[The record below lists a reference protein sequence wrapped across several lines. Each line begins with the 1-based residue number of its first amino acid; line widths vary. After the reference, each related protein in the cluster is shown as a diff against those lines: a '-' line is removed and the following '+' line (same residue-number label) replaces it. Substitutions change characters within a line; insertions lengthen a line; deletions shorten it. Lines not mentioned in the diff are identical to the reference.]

1 MPIFRK
7 LGVFQ
12 AIFFSHRTTL
22 IRISSC
28 IPCVLGTLKLLSE
41 KYHFFYHFA
50 LLCIAFANSK
60 FAVGQN
66 LVIFR
71 LVVFFIH
78 FFLHRTTVFNV
89 YRTDTKKKQFWRFH
103 FFSKASA
110 DDKYSIC
117 VITHTQLQYG
127 RQNNLNN
134 RSQLWA
140 PCFRRAHAQLSNAYR
155 TREHFCV
162 PHGRN
167 NQ

>member
-1 MPIFRK
+1 MCFRHFEVA
-7 LGVFQ
+7 L
-12 AIFFSHRTTL
+12 
-22 IRISSC
+22 
-28 IPCVLGTLKLLSE
+28 LKIT
-41 KYHFFYHFA
+41 FFYHFA

-60 FAVGQN
+60 LAVGQN

-71 LVVFFIH
+71 LVVFLIH
-78 FFLHRTTVFNV
+78 FFCIEQQFSMFTE
-89 YRTDTKKKQFWRFH
+89 QFWRFH

-117 VITHTQLQYG
+117 VITHTQLQYA

>member
-1 MPIFRK
+1 MCFRHFK
-7 LGVFQ
+7 VAL
-12 AIFFSHRTTL
+12 RK
-22 IRISSC
+22 R
-28 IPCVLGTLKLLSE
+28 P
-41 KYHFFYHFA
+41 FFYHFA

-60 FAVGQN
+60 FAFGQN

-71 LVVFFIH
+71 LVVFFDP
-78 FFLHRTTVFNV
+78 FFFCIEQQLSMFTEQR
-89 YRTDTKKKQFWRFH
+89 RRKKQFWRFH

-117 VITHTQLQYG
+117 VITHKQLQYG

-167 NQ
+167 NQYALIYILK

>member
-12 AIFFSHRTTL
+12 AIVFSHRTTL

-71 LVVFFIH
+71 LVVFLIH
-78 FFLHRTTVFNV
+78 FFCIEQ
-89 YRTDTKKKQFWRFH
+89 QFSMFTEQIRRKNNFGE
-103 FFSKASA
+103 FTFSARLAQMINTPYVSLPIRN
-110 DDKYSIC
+110 YSMD
-117 VITHTQLQYG
+117 VKIT
-127 RQNNLNN
+127 
-134 RSQLWA
+134 
-140 PCFRRAHAQLSNAYR
+140 
-155 TREHFCV
+155 
-162 PHGRN
+162 
-167 NQ
+167 